1 MRTRIFV
8 RWNSRVP
15 IPRTDKAMSLDSTT
29 PLTQAE
35 PGLGPPQALPPL
47 AAPDREATIA
57 KQAAEPGRRPVEYTP
72 EIGDTIL
79 ERLDKFETLRD
90 VCADPGMPDKA
101 TVLRWLAQHAE
112 FRDEYAVT
120 PRLQA
125 EALMEETIDIIDDVP
140 SEGLE
145 RVQGGKVVRTSL
157 RYALARAVLR
167 NEIRDWVADRLMPKT
182 AP

>member
-1 MRTRIFV
+1 M
-8 RWNSRVP
+8 
-15 IPRTDKAMSLDSTT
+15 
-29 PLTQAE
+29 
-35 PGLGPPQALPPL
+35 
-47 AAPDREATIA
+47 TIENETNA
-57 KQAAEPGRRPVEYTP
+57 GRRPVEYTP
-72 EIGDTIL
+72 EIGNTIL

-157 RYALARAVLR
+157 RYALARALLR

>member
-15 IPRTDKAMSLDSTT
+15 IPRTDKAMSLNSTT

-90 VCADPGMPDKA
+90 VCADPAMPDKA
-101 TVLRWLAQHAE
+101 TVLRWLEQDAE

-125 EALMEETIDIIDDVP
+125 EALMEETVDIVDDVP
-140 SEGLE
+140 SGGLE
-145 RVQGGKVVRTSL
+145 RVQGGKVVTTSL
-157 RYALARAVLR
+157 RDASHALFCATRSASGSR
-167 NEIRDWVADRLMPKT
+167 T
-182 AP
+182 A

>member
-1 MRTRIFV
+1 
-8 RWNSRVP
+8 
-15 IPRTDKAMSLDSTT
+15 MSLDSTT

-72 EIGDTIL
+72 EIGNTIL
-79 ERLDKFETLRD
+79 DRLDKFETLRD
-90 VCADPGMPDKA
+90 ICGDPEMPDKA
-101 TVLRWLAQHAE
+101 TVLRWLEQDAE

-125 EALMEETIDIIDDVP
+125 EALMEETIEIIDDAV
-140 SEGLE
+140 SGCLE
-145 RVQGGKVVRTSL
+145 SVRGGKVVRTSF

>member
-1 MRTRIFV
+1 MT
-8 RWNSRVP
+8 
-15 IPRTDKAMSLDSTT
+15 
-29 PLTQAE
+29 AE
-35 PGLGPPQALPPL
+35 NETNA
-47 AAPDREATIA
+47 R
-57 KQAAEPGRRPVEYTP
+57 RRPVEYTP

-90 VCADPGMPDKA
+90 ICADPGMPDKA
-101 TVLRWLAQHAE
+101 TVLRWLEQDAE
-112 FRDEYAVT
+112 FRDEYAIT

-125 EALMEETIDIIDDVP
+125 EALMEETIEIIDDAL
-140 SEGLE
+140 SGCLE
-145 RVQGGKVVRTSL
+145 SVRGGKVVRTSF